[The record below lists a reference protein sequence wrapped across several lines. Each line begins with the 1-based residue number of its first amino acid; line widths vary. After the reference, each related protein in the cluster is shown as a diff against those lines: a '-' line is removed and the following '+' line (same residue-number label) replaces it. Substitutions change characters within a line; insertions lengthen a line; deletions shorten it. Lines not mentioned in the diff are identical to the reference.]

1 MTLLNFSLPM
11 VQAAVL
17 IFARVGAILLTAP
30 LFSSGSIPVHVKV
43 GLSFMLAVIVFPL
56 VSVNDTFVLLPIAS
70 LGIAMAGE
78 VLIGVIIGFTARLLF
93 AAVQLAGQLVGFQMG
108 FGIVNVIDPQT
119 SAQVSIIA
127 QFENIIT
134 LLTFL
139 ALNAHHFFILAIAKS
154 FEVVPLLTFSFTNS
168 LMEALLR
175 LSCDMFVVAAKVA
188 APIIAILL
196 FTSVALGLLARTV
209 PQMNIF
215 IVGFP
220 LKLAIGLLAVGLTLP
235 LLSAMLRNLFQGLGE
250 DIAVLMKL
258 MT

>member
-1 MTLLNFSLPM
+1 M
-11 VQAAVL
+11 
-17 IFARVGAILLTAP
+17 
-30 LFSSGSIPVHVKV
+30 
-43 GLSFMLAVIVFPL
+43 
-56 VSVNDTFVLLPIAS
+56 
-70 LGIAMAGE
+70 
-78 VLIGVIIGFTARLLF
+78 
-93 AAVQLAGQLVGFQMG
+93 QLAGQLVGFQMG

-139 ALNAHHFFILAIAKS
+139 ALNAHHWFIMAIAKS

-235 LLSAMLRNLFQGLGE
+235 LLSTLLRNLFQGLGE
-250 DIAVLMKL
+250 DIFVLMRL

>member
-1 MTLLNFSLPM
+1 M

-17 IFARVGAILLTAP
+17 IFTRVGAILLTAP
-30 LFSSGSIPVHVKV
+30 LFSSGSIPVHVKI

-56 VSVNDTFVLLPIAS
+56 VSVNDILVLPLAS

-119 SAQVSIIA
+119 SSQVSIIA

-134 LLTFL
+134 LLIFM
-139 ALNAHHFFILAIAKS
+139 AVNAHHWFIMAIAKS
-154 FEVVPLLTFSFTNS
+154 FEVVPLLAFSFTNS
-168 LMEALLR
+168 LMEALVR

-235 LLSAMLRNLFQGLGE
+235 LLSTLLRNLFQGLGE
-250 DIAVLMKL
+250 DIFVLMRL

>member
-1 MTLLNFSLPM
+1 MTLLNLSLPM

-17 IFARVGAILLTAP
+17 IFTRVGAILLTAP
-30 LFSSGSIPVHVKV
+30 LFSSGSIPVHVKI

-56 VSVNDTFVLLPIAS
+56 VSVNDILVLPLAS

-119 SAQVSIIA
+119 SSQVSIIA

-134 LLTFL
+134 LLIFM
-139 ALNAHHFFILAIAKS
+139 AVNAHHWFIMAIAKS
-154 FEVVPLLTFSFTNS
+154 FEVVPLLAFSFTNS
-168 LMEALLR
+168 LMEALVR

-235 LLSAMLRNLFQGLGE
+235 LLSTLLRNLFQGLGE
-250 DIAVLMKL
+250 DIFVLMRL

>member
-1 MTLLNFSLPM
+1 M

-17 IFARVGAILLTAP
+17 IFTRVGAILLTAP
-30 LFSSGSIPVHVKV
+30 LFSSGSIPVHVKI

-56 VSVNDTFVLLPIAS
+56 VSVNDILVLPLAS

-119 SAQVSIIA
+119 SSQVSIIA

-134 LLTFL
+134 LLIFM
-139 ALNAHHFFILAIAKS
+139 AVNAHHWFIMAIAKS
-154 FEVVPLLTFSFTNS
+154 FEVVPLLAFSFTNS
-168 LMEALLR
+168 LMEALVR

-196 FTSVALGLLARTV
+196 FTSVALGLLARTG

-235 LLSAMLRNLFQGLGE
+235 LLSTLLRNLFQGLGE
-250 DIAVLMKL
+250 DIFVLMRL

>member
-1 MTLLNFSLPM
+1 M

-17 IFARVGAILLTAP
+17 IFARVSAILLTAP
-30 LFSSGSIPVHVKV
+30 LFSSGSIPVHVKI

-56 VSVNDTFVLLPIAS
+56 VSVNDILVLPLAS

-134 LLTFL
+134 LLIFL
-139 ALNAHHFFILAIAKS
+139 AVNAHHWFIMAIAKS
-154 FEVVPLLTFSFTNS
+154 FEVVPLLAFSFTNS
-168 LMEALLR
+168 LMEALVR

-235 LLSAMLRNLFQGLGE
+235 LLSTLLRNLFQGLGE
-250 DIAVLMKL
+250 DIFVLMRL

>member
-17 IFARVGAILLTAP
+17 IFTRVGAILLTAP
-30 LFSSGSIPVHVKV
+30 LFSSGSMPVHVKI

-56 VSVNDTFVLLPIAS
+56 VSVNDILVLPLAS

-119 SAQVSIIA
+119 SSQVSIIA

-134 LLTFL
+134 LLIFM
-139 ALNAHHFFILAIAKS
+139 AVNAHHWFIMAIAKS
-154 FEVVPLLTFSFTNS
+154 FEVVPLLAFSFTNS
-168 LMEALLR
+168 LMEALVR

-235 LLSAMLRNLFQGLGE
+235 LLSTLLRNLFQGLGE
-250 DIAVLMKL
+250 DIFVLMRL

>member
-17 IFARVGAILLTAP
+17 IFTRVGAILLTAP
-30 LFSSGSIPVHVKV
+30 LFSSGSIPVHVKI

-56 VSVNDTFVLLPIAS
+56 VSVNDILVLPLAS

-119 SAQVSIIA
+119 SSQVSIIA

-134 LLTFL
+134 LLIFM
-139 ALNAHHFFILAIAKS
+139 AVNAHHWFIMAIAKS
-154 FEVVPLLTFSFTNS
+154 FEVVPLLAFSFTNS
-168 LMEALLR
+168 LMEALVR

-235 LLSAMLRNLFQGLGE
+235 LLSTLLRNLFQGLGE
-250 DIAVLMKL
+250 DIFVLMRL

>member
-1 MTLLNFSLPM
+1 M

-17 IFARVGAILLTAP
+17 IFTRVGAILLTAP
-30 LFSSGSIPVHVKV
+30 LFSSGSIPVHVKI

-56 VSVNDTFVLLPIAS
+56 VSVNDILVLPLAS

-134 LLTFL
+134 LLIFM
-139 ALNAHHFFILAIAKS
+139 AVNAHHWFIMAIAKS
-154 FEVVPLLTFSFTNS
+154 FEVVPLLAFSFTNS
-168 LMEALLR
+168 LMEALVR

-235 LLSAMLRNLFQGLGE
+235 LLSTLLRNLFQGLGE
-250 DIAVLMKL
+250 DIFVLMRL

>member
-1 MTLLNFSLPM
+1 MTLLNLSLPM

-17 IFARVGAILLTAP
+17 IFTRVGAILLTAP
-30 LFSSGSIPVHVKV
+30 LFSSGSIPIHVKI

-56 VSVNDTFVLLPIAS
+56 VSVNDILVLPLAS

-134 LLTFL
+134 LLIFM
-139 ALNAHHFFILAIAKS
+139 AVNAHHWFIMAIAKS
-154 FEVVPLLTFSFTNS
+154 FEVVPLLAFSFTNS
-168 LMEALLR
+168 LMEALVR

-235 LLSAMLRNLFQGLGE
+235 LLSTMLRNLFQGLGE
-250 DIAVLMKL
+250 DIFVLMRL

>member
-30 LFSSGSIPVHVKV
+30 LFSSGSIPVHVKI

-56 VSVNDTFVLLPIAS
+56 VSVNDILVLPLAS

-134 LLTFL
+134 LLIFL
-139 ALNAHHFFILAIAKS
+139 AVNAHHWFIMAIAKS
-154 FEVVPLLTFSFTNS
+154 FEVVPLLAFSFTNS
-168 LMEALLR
+168 LMEALVR

-235 LLSAMLRNLFQGLGE
+235 LLSTMLRNLFQGLGE
-250 DIAVLMKL
+250 DIFVLMRL

>member
-17 IFARVGAILLTAP
+17 IFTRVGAILLTAP
-30 LFSSGSIPVHVKV
+30 LFSSGSIPVHVKI

-56 VSVNDTFVLLPIAS
+56 VSVNDILVLPLAS

-119 SAQVSIIA
+119 SSQVSIIA

-134 LLTFL
+134 LLIFM
-139 ALNAHHFFILAIAKS
+139 AVNAHHWFIMAIAKS
-154 FEVVPLLTFSFTNS
+154 FEVVPLLAFSFTNS
-168 LMEALLR
+168 LMEALVR

-235 LLSAMLRNLFQGLGE
+235 LLSTLLRNLFQGLGE
-250 DIAVLMKL
+250 DIFVLLRM

>member
-17 IFARVGAILLTAP
+17 IFARVSAILLTAP
-30 LFSSGSIPVHVKV
+30 LFSSGSIPVHVKI

-56 VSVNDTFVLLPIAS
+56 VSVNDILVLPLAS

-134 LLTFL
+134 LLIFL
-139 ALNAHHFFILAIAKS
+139 AVNAHHWFIMAIAKS
-154 FEVVPLLTFSFTNS
+154 FEVVPLLAFSFTNS
-168 LMEALLR
+168 LMEALVR

-235 LLSAMLRNLFQGLGE
+235 LLSTLLRNLFQGLGE
-250 DIAVLMKL
+250 DIFVLMRL

>member
-1 MTLLNFSLPM
+1 MI
-11 VQAAVL
+11 QAAVL
-17 IFARVGAILLTAP
+17 IFVRVGAILLTAP

-56 VSVNDTFVLLPIAS
+56 VSVNEGFTLPLIS
-70 LGIAMAGE
+70 LGVAMAGE

-139 ALNAHHFFILAIAKS
+139 ALNAHHWFIMAIAKS

-168 LMEALLR
+168 LMEALVQ

-235 LLSAMLRNLFQGLGE
+235 LLSTILRNLFRGLGE
-250 DIAVLMKL
+250 DMFVLMKL
-258 MT
+258 MV

>member
-1 MTLLNFSLPM
+1 M

-30 LFSSGSIPVHVKV
+30 LFSSGSIPVHVKI
-43 GLSFMLAVIVFPL
+43 GLSFMLAVIVIPL
-56 VSVNDTFVLLPIAS
+56 VSVNDILVLPIAS

-119 SAQVSIIA
+119 SSQVSIIA

-134 LLTFL
+134 LLLFL
-139 ALNAHHFFILAIAKS
+139 AVNAHHWFIMAIAKS
-154 FEVVPLLTFSFTNS
+154 FEVVPLLAFSFTNS
-168 LMEALLR
+168 LMEALVR

-235 LLSAMLRNLFQGLGE
+235 LLSTLLRNLFQGLGE
-250 DIAVLMKL
+250 DIFVLMRL

>member
-1 MTLLNFSLPM
+1 MTLFNFSLPM
-11 VQAAVL
+11 IQAAVL
-17 IFARVGAILLTAP
+17 IFVRVGAILITAP
-30 LFSSGSIPVHVKV
+30 LFSSRSIPAHVKV

-56 VSVNDTFVLLPIAS
+56 VSVNEGFTLPLIS
-70 LGIAMAGE
+70 LGVAMTGE

-139 ALNAHHFFILAIAKS
+139 ALNAHHWFIMAIAKS

-168 LMEALLR
+168 LMEALVQ

-235 LLSAMLRNLFQGLGE
+235 LLSTILRNLFQGLGG
-250 DIAVLMKL
+250 DMAVLMKL
-258 MT
+258 MV

>member
-1 MTLLNFSLPM
+1 MTLLNLPLPL

-17 IFARVGAILLTAP
+17 VFIRVGAILISAP
-30 LFSSGSIPVHVKV
+30 LFSSGSVPVHVKV
-43 GLSFMLAVIVFPL
+43 GLSFMLAVIIFPL
-56 VSVNDTFVLLPIAS
+56 VNVTDVSALPLAA
-70 LGIAMAGE
+70 LGIAMVGE

-119 SAQVSIIA
+119 STQVSIIA

-134 LLTFL
+134 FLTFL
-139 ALNAHHFFILAIAKS
+139 ALNAHHWFILAIAKS
-154 FEVVPLLTFSFTNS
+154 FEAVPLLTFTFTNS

-196 FTSVALGLLARTV
+196 FTSVGLGLLARTV

-215 IVGFP
+215 MVGFP
-220 LKLAIGLLAVGLTLP
+220 LKLAIGLLGIGLTLP
-235 LLSAMLRNLFQGLGE
+235 LLSTILRGLFQGLGE
-250 DIAVLMKL
+250 DIMVLMKL
-258 MT
+258 MS